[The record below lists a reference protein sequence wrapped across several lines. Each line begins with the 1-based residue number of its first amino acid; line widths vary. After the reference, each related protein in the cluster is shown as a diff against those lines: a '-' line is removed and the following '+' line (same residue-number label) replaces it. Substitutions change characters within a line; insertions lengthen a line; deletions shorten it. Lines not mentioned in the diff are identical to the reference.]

1 MDSQKSVKLFKN
13 QSYLQMSFTLMLFFA
28 SWAIWWSFFQ
38 IWLTSESNGLGL
50 SGSSVGTIYSTNSFV
65 TLILMFFYGVF
76 QDKLVIKRTLLI
88 FCSTLSVLVG
98 PFFVWLYGPL
108 IESNFILALIIGSLF
123 LSAGFLS
130 AAGIYEAVSERFS
143 RFFNFNYGQARAWGS
158 FGYAISAL
166 VAGFLFVI
174 NPNLNFWVG
183 SLLGLTL
190 LIILIFWKSKS
201 EKVID
206 EKVKDENSE
215 TSAPQL
221 KEVLN
226 LLKVK
231 DVWIIITFIMFTWSF
246 YTIYD
251 QQMFPDF
258 YTKLFSSPEFGQQM
272 YGTLNSIQVFFE
284 AFMMALVPIIMMKI
298 GVKRTLILGVIVMFF
313 RIGLSGVFND
323 PTIVSIIKML
333 HALEVPLF
341 SLPMFRYITLHFDTK
356 LSATLYMIGFQIAA
370 QVGQVI
376 LSTPLGIL
384 RDYVGYEKT
393 FFVIIAIIFIT
404 GIFATFQL
412 KNDNQN
418 VYGAPFIKK

>member
-1 MDSQKSVKLFKN
+1 
-13 QSYLQMSFTLMLFFA
+13 
-28 SWAIWWSFFQ
+28 
-38 IWLTSESNGLGL
+38 
-50 SGSSVGTIYSTNSFV
+50 
-65 TLILMFFYGVF
+65 
-76 QDKLVIKRTLLI
+76 
-88 FCSTLSVLVG
+88 
-98 PFFVWLYGPL
+98 
-108 IESNFILALIIGSLF
+108 
-123 LSAGFLS
+123 
-130 AAGIYEAVSERFS
+130 
-143 RFFNFNYGQARAWGS
+143 
-158 FGYAISAL
+158 
-166 VAGFLFVI
+166 
-174 NPNLNFWVG
+174 
-183 SLLGLTL
+183 
-190 LIILIFWKSKS
+190 
-201 EKVID
+201 
-206 EKVKDENSE
+206 
-215 TSAPQL
+215 
-221 KEVLN
+221 
-226 LLKVK
+226 
-231 DVWIIITFIMFTWSF
+231 WSF

-323 PTIVSIIKML
+323 PTIVSVIKML

-418 VYGAPFIKK
+418 VYGDPFIKK